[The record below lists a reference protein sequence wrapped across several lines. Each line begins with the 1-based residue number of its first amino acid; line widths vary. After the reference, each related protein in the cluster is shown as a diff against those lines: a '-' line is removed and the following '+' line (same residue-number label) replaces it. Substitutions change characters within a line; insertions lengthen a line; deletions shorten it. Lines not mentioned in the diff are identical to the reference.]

1 MEFQDL
7 QELQELP
14 EDELFSKKE
23 PEPVFR
29 ITPEMSQMPASPLSD
44 GMNAYH
50 KGEYETAVEQFD
62 VVLGDHQYDGESQ
75 IKAAYWR
82 AEALTQQNYSRER
95 AQLFLEVAAMSDKH
109 CLATAAKRRAEAIQ
123 RYFDIVDP
131 QPQGEA
137 E

>member
-1 MEFQDL
+1 MEFQDFE
-7 QELQELP
+7 QLP

-44 GMNAYH
+44 GLNAYH
-50 KGEYETAVEQFD
+50 KGDYDAAIEQLQSVMED
-62 VVLGDHQYDGESQ
+62 DQYDDESK
-75 IKAAYWR
+75 IKAAYWK
-82 AEALTQQNYSRER
+82 AEALTQQNYARESV
-95 AQLFLEVAAMSDKH
+95 QLFLEAAEINPKH
-109 CLATAAKRRAEAIQ
+109 CLAEAAKRRAKAIQ

-131 QPQGEA
+131 LPRGDA